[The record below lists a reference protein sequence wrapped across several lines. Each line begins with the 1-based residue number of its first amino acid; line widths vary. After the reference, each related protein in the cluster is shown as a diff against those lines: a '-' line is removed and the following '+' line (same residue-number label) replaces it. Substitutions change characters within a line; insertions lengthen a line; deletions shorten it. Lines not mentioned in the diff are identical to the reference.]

1 MCMKKNSENKLMM
14 ALRNLAALLV
24 VLCFSIGQTEAQQHD
39 WENPAVIGINKEQ
52 PHATLYPFDTWEQA
66 LSGQA
71 ENSQW
76 IQLLNGNW
84 KFNWVKHPDER
95 PVDFYQTS
103 FDDSEWNTIPV
114 PSNWQLHGYG
124 KPIYTNATY
133 PFKNNPPYVM
143 SEPDSAYTS
152 FEMRNPVGSY
162 RHQFMVD
169 ESWDGRELFI
179 HFNGVKSAFYL
190 WINGKKVGYSQ
201 GSMTSAE
208 FNVTDYVKPG
218 KNLLAAEVY
227 RWSDGSY
234 LEDQDFF
241 RFSGIFRDVY
251 LMAAPKLHIR
261 DFFARSTFDAD
272 YKNAELNVT
281 AYIHNYGEKAQYRTH
296 LQLDLVDA
304 NGNYYKQSPLAEHLT
319 VMIFPGNESV
329 VHLKQKVLNPRQW
342 SAEDPYLY
350 KAILT
355 LKDDQGNVLER
366 VSTDFGFRDVK
377 VEEGELLVNGQPVYI
392 KGVNRHEHD
401 PVTGR
406 NVSKERMLQ
415 DVLIMKQNNIN
426 TVRMAHYPNDPY
438 FYELCNKY
446 GLYVIDEAN
455 VESHGVGYE
464 PAKTLANQLE
474 WREAHVDRIRR
485 MVERDKNHPSIIIWS
500 LGNEAGDGTSFE
512 VARDYIR
519 QRDPERLVQY
529 ERAGTRSYTDIIC
542 PQYSHPWELVNYA
555 TGKSGSVYPGSWR
568 WGTFD
573 YAASQTRTQ
582 PWIFSEYAHAMGNSL
597 GNFQD
602 YWDVIEG
609 YKYLQG
615 GCIWDFVDQGLQA
628 TDDNG
633 NVYFKY
639 GGDYKDYPN
648 DGNFCCNGIV
658 RPDRTPNPALYEV
671 KKVYQY
677 QKVKPVNL
685 LIGEVDLFNK
695 HFFIGTEHLVFS
707 WELTENGK
715 LLQQGQLPH
724 YNVAPRQKMRIR
736 IPFERPQ
743 LKPGAEY
750 YLKVTAALREDAL
763 WAKKGHVTAWDQYA
777 IPFEVPAMEEQDLAA
792 LPAVQVSQSE
802 EAIRVFNKEFSVEVD
817 PKSGQVVSYKQKK
830 TELLTAP
837 MKVNF
842 WRVPTDN
849 DRGNKMP
856 KRLGVWKQPQMEVQ
870 TIDVKQ
876 VSSTQVIVEVKNKL
890 EIGKNSQLVN
900 KYTITGDGALR
911 VHTSVSLEGEEIPE
925 MPRFGVQLAID
936 DKYNN
941 VSFFGR
947 GPWETY
953 WDRQT
958 CGEVAIHSGKVD
970 EFIHDYVRPQENGN
984 HADVRWVTLTDSGKN
999 GLKVVAK
1006 ELIHFS
1012 AWPYSME
1019 TLEAATHPV
1028 YLKRDGNITLNIDYK
1043 QMGVGGDDSW
1053 GSKTHEEYWLKANN
1067 YAFEFVLQ
1075 WE

>member
-1 MCMKKNSENKLMM
+1 MKYQNTLTTNSTIACKLFM
-14 ALRNLAALLV
+14 ALLLLAGSLTA
-24 VLCFSIGQTEAQQHD
+24 QTQND
-39 WENPAVIGINKEQ
+39 WENPSVIGINKEQ
-52 PHATLYPFDTWEQA
+52 PHAILYPFDTYEQA
-66 LSGQA
+66 IEGHHD
-71 ENSQW
+71 NSQW
-76 IQLLNGNW
+76 IQMLNGDW

-95 PVDFYQTS
+95 PINFYETAY
-103 FDDSEWNTIPV
+103 DDTGWKTIPV
-114 PSNWQLHGYG
+114 PSNWQMHGYG
-124 KPIYTNATY
+124 KPIYTNVKY

-162 RHQFMVD
+162 RHRFTVD
-169 ESWDGRELFI
+169 EQWDGRELFI
-179 HFNGVKSAFYL
+179 HFNGVKSAFYI

-208 FNVTDYVKPG
+208 FNVTDFVKKG
-218 KNLLAAEVY
+218 ENLLAVEVY

-251 LMAAPKLHIR
+251 LMATPKLHIR
-261 DFFARSTFDAD
+261 DFFARSKFDAN
-272 YKNAELNVT
+272 YNNAELNVT
-281 AYIHNYGEKAQYRTH
+281 AYIHNYADSAHYRTH
-296 LQLDLVDA
+296 LELDLVDA
-304 NGNYYKQSPLAEHLT
+304 EGNYYKQSPLNEHLT
-319 VMIFPGNESV
+319 VMILPGNESV
-329 VHLKQKVLNPRQW
+329 VHLKHKVLQPNKW
-342 SAEDPYLY
+342 SAENPYLY

-355 LKDDQGNVLER
+355 LKDDDGNVIER
-366 VSTDFGFRDVK
+366 VSSDFGFREVK
-377 VEEGELLVNGQPVYI
+377 VEDGELLVNGQPIYI

-406 NVSKERMLQ
+406 AVSRERMLE

-426 TVRMAHYPNDPY
+426 TVRLAHYPNHPY

-455 VESHGVGYE
+455 IESHEIGYE
-464 PAKTLANQLE
+464 PSKTLANKLE

-485 MVERDKNHPSIIIWS
+485 MVERSKNHPSVIIWS

-519 QRDPERLVQY
+519 QRDPSRLVQY

-555 TGKSGSVYPGSWR
+555 SGNAGAVYTYAWT

-573 YAASQTRTQ
+573 YEASATRTQ
-582 PWIFSEYAHAMGNSL
+582 PWIFSEYAHCMGNSL

-609 YKYLQG
+609 HKYLQG

-628 TDDNG
+628 TDADG
-633 NVYFKY
+633 NIYFKY
-639 GGDYKDYPN
+639 GGDYQDYPN

-677 QKVKPVNL
+677 QKIEPVNL
-685 LIGEVDLFNK
+685 LKGEVDLFNK
-695 HFFIGTEHLVFS
+695 HFFIGTDHLQFS
-707 WELTENGK
+707 WELSENGQVIQK
-715 LLQQGQLPH
+715 GDLPG
-724 YNVAPRQKMRIR
+724 YNVLPRQKMRIR
-736 IPFERPQ
+736 IPFTQPV
-743 LKPGAEY
+743 LKAGAEY
-750 YLKVTAALREDAL
+750 HLKVSAALNQDVL
-763 WAKKGHVTAWDQYA
+763 WAPKGHVTAWDQYA
-777 IPFEVPAMEEQDLAA
+777 VPFEVPAAA
-792 LPAVQVSQSE
+792 ITSETSMQAVQLVQDDAS
-802 EAIRVFNKEFSVEVD
+802 IRVFNKAFSVEID
-817 PKSGQVVSYKQKK
+817 AHSGQLVSYKRKK
-830 TELLTAP
+830 TEMLTAP

-856 KRLGVWKQPQMEVQ
+856 ARLAVWKNPTLKVAAVDVTQTKLSQVVVKVNSELGVGTDSRVVSTY
-870 TIDVKQ
+870 TISGDG
-876 VSSTQVIVEVKNKL
+876 SVEVN
-890 EIGKNSQLVN
+890 
-900 KYTITGDGALR
+900 TA
-911 VHTSVSLEGEEIPE
+911 VSLAGENIPE
-925 MPRFGVQLAID
+925 MPRFGVQMAID

-941 VSFFGR
+941 LSFFGR

-953 WDRQT
+953 WDRKT
-958 CGEVAIHSGKVD
+958 CGEVAVHKGKIED
-970 EFIHDYVRPQENGN
+970 FIHDYVRPQENGN
-984 HADVRWVTLTDSGKN
+984 HADVRWVTFRDGKTN
-999 GLKVVAK
+999 GLKIDAN

-1012 AWPYSME
+1012 AWPYSMA

-1028 YLKRDGNITLNIDYK
+1028 FLTRDGNITLNIDYK

-1053 GSKTHEEYWLKANN
+1053 GSKTHEKYWLNKKH
-1067 YAFEFVLQ
+1067 YEFGFTLSFE
-1075 WE
+1075 

>member
-1 MCMKKNSENKLMM
+1 MKP
-14 ALRNLAALLV
+14 LRKAM
-24 VLCFSIGQTEAQQHD
+24 VLIAIFSFAISYTGAQQHD

-66 LSGQA
+66 LGGQA

-95 PVDFYQTS
+95 PVDFYQTG
-103 FDDSEWNTIPV
+103 FDDSKWNTIPV
-114 PSNWQLHGYG
+114 PSNWQLQGYG
-124 KPIYTNATY
+124 KPIYTNVKY

-162 RHQFMVD
+162 RHEFTID
-169 ESWDGRELFI
+169 ENWDGRELFI
-179 HFNGVKSAFYL
+179 HFDGVKSAFYI

-201 GSMTSAE
+201 GSMTAAE
-208 FNVTDYVKPG
+208 FNVTDFVKPG
-218 KNLLAAEVY
+218 ENLLAVEVY

-251 LMAAPKLHIR
+251 LMATPKLHIR
-261 DFFARSTFDAD
+261 DFFARSTFDANYND
-272 YKNAELNVT
+272 AEINVT
-281 AYIHNYGEKAQYRTH
+281 AYIRNYNDTAQFRTH
-296 LQLDLVDA
+296 LELDLVDA
-304 NGNYYKQSPLAEHLT
+304 NGNYYKQSPLTADLT

-329 VHLKQKVLNPRQW
+329 VNLKHKVLNPRKW

-355 LKDDQGNVLER
+355 LKDDKGHVIER
-366 VSTDFGFRDVK
+366 VSSDFGFRDVK
-377 VEEGELLVNGQPVYI
+377 VVDGEFLVNGQPVYI

-406 NVSKERMLQ
+406 VVSHERMLQ

-426 TVRMAHYPNDPY
+426 TVRMAHYPNDPH

-455 VESHGVGYE
+455 IESHEIGYE
-464 PAKTLANQLE
+464 PSKTLANKLE

-485 MVERDKNHPSIIIWS
+485 MVERDKNNPSVIIWS

-519 QRDPERLVQY
+519 QRDPGRLVQY
-529 ERAGTRSYTDIIC
+529 ERAGTRSHTDIIC

-555 TGKSGSVYPGSWR
+555 TGKAGSVYPNSWT

-609 YKYLQG
+609 HKYLQG
-615 GCIWDFVDQGLQA
+615 GCIWDFVDQGLEA
-628 TDDNG
+628 KDEKG
-633 NVYFKY
+633 NIFYKY
-639 GGDYKDYPN
+639 GGDFKDYPN

-677 QKVKPVNL
+677 QKIEPMNL
-685 LIGEVDLFNK
+685 HEGEVDLFNK
-695 HFFIGTEHLVFS
+695 NFFIGTAHLLFS

-715 LLQQGQLPH
+715 LIQKGQLPN
-724 YNVAPRQKMRIR
+724 YDVAPRQKMRIR
-736 IPFERPQ
+736 IPFEKPQ
-743 LKPGAEY
+743 LKAGAEY
-750 YLKVTAALREDAL
+750 YLKVTATFREDGL

-777 IPFEVPAMEEQDLAA
+777 VPFEAPAVEAQAVNE
-792 LPAVQVSQSE
+792 LPAVEVVQTE
-802 EAIRVFNKEFSVEVD
+802 AAIRVFNKTFSVEVD

-830 TELLTAP
+830 AELLTAP

-856 KRLGVWKQPQMEVQ
+856 KRLSVWKNPTMEVQ
-870 TIDVKQ
+870 SVDVNQ
-876 VSSTQVIVEVKNKL
+876 VSAGLVIVEVKSKL
-890 EIGKNSQLVN
+890 AVGSNSQVVN
-900 KYTITGDGALR
+900 KYIITGDGALG
-911 VHTSVSLEGEEIPE
+911 VNTAVSLEGEKIPE
-925 MPRFGVQLAID
+925 MPRLGMQFAID
-936 DKYNN
+936 DKYEN

-953 WDRQT
+953 WDRKT
-958 CGEVAIHSGKVD
+958 CGEVAIHSGKIND
-970 EFIHDYVRPQENGN
+970 FIHDYVRPQENGN
-984 HADVRWVTLTDSGKN
+984 HADVRWVTFTDVKKQGVKIDA
-999 GLKVVAK
+999 GQ
-1006 ELIHFS
+1006 LIHFS

-1053 GSKTHEEYWLKANN
+1053 GSKTHEKYWLNDKH
-1067 YAFEFVLQ
+1067 YDFSFVIRFE
-1075 WE
+1075 

>member
-1 MCMKKNSENKLMM
+1 MIRVYKKKSWFQRGLKL
-14 ALRNLAALLV
+14 ALGLALMV
-24 VLCFSIGQTEAQQHD
+24 GQVAARSQND
-39 WENPAVIGINKEQ
+39 WENPAVIGKNKEQ
-52 PHATLYPFDTWEQA
+52 AHATLYPFDTFEQA
-66 LSGQA
+66 VNGHA

-76 IQLLNGNW
+76 IKLLNGHW

-95 PVDFYQTS
+95 PVNFYQTT
-103 FDDSEWNTIPV
+103 FDDSNWNTIPV

-124 KPIYTNATY
+124 KPIYTNVKY
-133 PFKNNPPYVM
+133 PFKNNPPHVM

-162 RHQFMVD
+162 RHHFTIEED
-169 ESWDGRELFI
+169 WNGREIFM

-201 GSMTSAE
+201 GSMTPAE
-208 FNVTDYVKPG
+208 FNVTDYVKKG
-218 KNLLAAEVY
+218 ENLMAVEVY

-251 LMAAPKLHIR
+251 LMATPKLHIR
-261 DFFARSTFDAD
+261 DFFARSEFDAD
-272 YKNAELNVT
+272 YKNAEINVT
-281 AYIHNYGEKAQYRTH
+281 TYIHNYADSAYFRSH
-296 LQLDLVDA
+296 LELDLVDA
-304 NGNYYKQSPLAEHLT
+304 KGNYYKQSPLTDHLT
-319 VMIFPGNESV
+319 VMIFPENESV
-329 VHLKQKVLNPRQW
+329 VHLKHKVVNPRKW

-355 LKDDQGNVLER
+355 LKDDDGNVIER

-377 VEEGELLVNGQPVYI
+377 VVDGELLVNGQPIYI

-406 NVSKERMLQ
+406 AVSHERMLQ

-426 TVRMAHYPNDPY
+426 TVRLAHYPNDPY

-455 VESHGVGYE
+455 IESHEIGYE
-464 PAKTLANQLE
+464 PSKTLANKLE

-485 MVERDKNHPSIIIWS
+485 MVERDKNHPSVIIWS

-519 QRDPERLVQY
+519 QRDPGRMVQY

-542 PQYSHPWELVNYA
+542 PQYSHPKELVDYA
-555 TGKSGSVYPGSWR
+555 TGKKGSVYPGAWD
-568 WGTFD
+568 WGTFH
-573 YAASQTRTQ
+573 YQASQNRTQ
-582 PWIFSEYAHAMGNSL
+582 PWIFSEYAHCMGNSL

-609 YKYLQG
+609 HKYLQG

-628 TDDNG
+628 KDENG
-633 NVYFKY
+633 KIYFKY

-677 QKVKPVNL
+677 QKVEAVDL
-685 LIGEVDLFNK
+685 LDGVVDLFNK
-695 HFFIGTEHLVFS
+695 NFFIGTGHLLFS
-707 WELTENGK
+707 WELTENGVLIQK
-715 LLQQGQLPH
+715 GDLPN
-724 YNVAPRQKMRIR
+724 YDVAPRQKMRIR
-736 IPFERPQ
+736 IPFEKPV
-743 LKPGAEY
+743 LKAGAEY
-750 YLKVTAALREDAL
+750 HLKVTATLREDGV
-763 WAKKGHVTAWDQYA
+763 WAKKSHVTAWDQYA
-777 IPFEVPAMEEQDLAA
+777 IPFEVPAVEETSVDG
-792 LPAVQVSQSE
+792 LPALEVATN
-802 EAIRVFNKEFSVEVD
+802 EASIKVFNKVFSIEID
-817 PKSGQVVSYKQKK
+817 TKSGRVVSYKRRK

-837 MKVNF
+837 MKINF

-849 DRGNKMP
+849 DLGNKMP
-856 KRLGVWKQPQMEVQ
+856 KRLGIWKNPSV
-870 TIDVKQ
+870 DVTDVNVNQ
-876 VSSTQVIVEVKNKL
+876 LNSEQVEVTVKSRLGVGSNS
-890 EIGKNSQLVN
+890 EIINT
-900 KYTITGDGALR
+900 YTIAGDGALD
-911 VHTSVSLEGEEIPE
+911 VHTSLTLEGDDIPE
-925 MPRFGVQLAID
+925 MPRLGMQMNINERYD
-936 DKYNN
+936 N

-953 WDRQT
+953 WDRKT
-958 CGEVAIHSGKVD
+958 CGEVAIHKGKID
-970 EFIHDYVRPQENGN
+970 DFIHDYVRPQENGN
-984 HADVRWVTLTDSGKN
+984 HADVRWVSLTDNKKKGIRID
-999 GLKVVAK
+999 AK

-1012 AWPYSME
+1012 AWPYTME

-1028 YLKRDGNITLNIDYK
+1028 YLEREGNITLNVDYK
-1043 QMGVGGDDSW
+1043 QMGVGGDNSW
-1053 GSKTHEEYWLKANN
+1053 GAKTHDKYWLDGNH
-1067 YAFEFVLQ
+1067 YDFGFVIRFE
-1075 WE
+1075 